1 VHHSV
6 FLRRAM
12 AACVVSFSLTQAAA
26 AQEGNAFSKFT
37 GNWRGNGQIV
47 FTNSDAEQ
55 MTCRASYLSPQANEL
70 SLTLVCAT
78 QSYRVE
84 IQSRL
89 TAEGHEV
96 QGNWTETTHQVTGN
110 IVGRIASS
118 SFEGSISGPGFS
130 GEMSLRVSGRRQ
142 SVSIRPQGGELQVT
156 RVDIDLTR
164 QTER

>member
-6 FLRRAM
+6 YLRRAM
-12 AACVVSFSLTQAAA
+12 AAYAVSLSLMQPAA
-26 AQEGNAFSKFT
+26 AQEGSAFSRFA

-47 FTNSDAEQ
+47 FTNGDAEQ
-55 MTCRASYLSPQANEL
+55 MTCRASYLSPKANEL

-84 IQSRL
+84 IQSQL
-89 TAEGHEV
+89 AAEGHEI

-110 IVGRIASS
+110 IVGRIANG

-130 GEMSLRVSGRRQ
+130 GGMSLRVSGRRQ

-164 QTER
+164 QNER